1 MNIKH
6 WTSSNVCIVYYH
18 YLILHNTM
26 LSRNRFS
33 IRIREDQLS
42 ELPSLLQ
49 QFQDSDRILEF
60 QKQGTMIMYI
70 IIMSIK

>member
-1 MNIKH
+1 
-6 WTSSNVCIVYYH
+6 
-18 YLILHNTM
+18 M
-26 LSRNRFS
+26 LSRFRFS

-49 QFQDSDRILEF
+49 QFQDSDRIMEF